1 MATDRS
7 PDYRLG
13 YSHGVEA
20 TQQEYEGKLDEMYE
34 DGYEAGREMDSED
47 SYNEGFEEGRK
58 SRWSVYGVSTEVFLD
73 EDTDS
78 LYIKRGGEYRII
90 DLRTGDDVEV
100 RFSVPQRAYRVI

>member
-20 TQQEYEGKLDEMYE
+20 TQQEYGGKLDERYE
-34 DGYEAGREMDSED
+34 AGYEAGCEVEAEN

-58 SRWSVYGVSTEVFLD
+58 SRWRTYGVPTEVFLD
-73 EDTDS
+73 EETDV
-78 LYIKRGGEYRII
+78 LYVKRGGEYRTI
-90 DLRTGDDVEV
+90 DLRTGDDAGV
-100 RFSVPQRAYRVI
+100 RFSVPQRAHRMV